1 MEAGWNSGTCAASHV
16 CAEAEGQ
23 KGVNGAGED
32 GTDRQLAL
40 LTSQQRQAFC
50 LVEMEEDIY
59 LDEFRHYLDII

>member
-50 LVEMEEDIY
+50 LVEMAGEDGT
-59 LDEFRHYLDII
+59 DSAVDSEA